1 MKTKRSPLKPIG
13 LALQGRILVDPKWAK
28 GLTGLEGFSHILALF
43 WMDRAHKPDLL
54 IKPKSRLKFP
64 SIGFLATRTAH
75 RPNPLG
81 LTVLK
86 LVKHQGN
93 VLFVEGLDVW
103 DGTPV
108 LDLKPYTKRDSV
120 KGFKIPHWVRK
131 LDKLETDP
139 LRRYGS

>member
-1 MKTKRSPLKPIG
+1 MKSRKPSLKPIG
-13 LALQGRILVDPKWAK
+13 LALQGKIYLDPKWAK
-28 GLTGLEGFSHILALF
+28 GLTGIEGFSHILGVF

-54 IKPKSRLKFP
+54 IRPKSRLKFP

-75 RPNPLG
+75 RPNPIG
-81 LTVLK
+81 ITVLK
-86 LVKHQGN
+86 LLKHQGN

-108 LDLKPYTKRDSV
+108 LDLKPYTKRDFI
-120 KGFKIPHWVRK
+120 KGFKIPGWVKK